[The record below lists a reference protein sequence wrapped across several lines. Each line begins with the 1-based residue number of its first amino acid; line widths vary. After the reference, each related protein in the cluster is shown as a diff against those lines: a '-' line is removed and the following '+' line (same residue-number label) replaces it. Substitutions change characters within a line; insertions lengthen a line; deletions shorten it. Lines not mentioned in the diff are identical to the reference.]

1 MADADFDPQQLATLA
16 ERIRQ
21 GDSSAENEFARLFS
35 EKVLIMNL
43 ARVHDREAARDL
55 TQETMLAV
63 LRALRNG
70 HIREPERL
78 GGFVHGTALNL
89 IHNHLRARFHEP
101 KHQPLPDELASPD
114 LSESAETVEQRRL
127 VERSLQRLDPI
138 DRRIL
143 LLTLVEGM
151 KPREIARNLGLK
163 PECVRQRKSRAVK
176 KVIEQVRKLSRKRTG
191 KPLTQVGAG

>member
-1 MADADFDPQQLATLA
+1 MSDADLSPQRLVRLT

-21 GDSSAENEFARLFS
+21 GDSSAEDEFARLFS

-43 ARVHDREAARDL
+43 ARVRDREAARDL

-89 IHNHLRARFHEP
+89 IRNHLRARGQEP
-101 KHQPLPDELASPD
+101 KQEPLPVELASPD
-114 LSESAETVEQRRL
+114 LGESAETAERMRL
-127 VERSLQRLDPI
+127 VQRALQRLHPI

-151 KPREIARNLGLK
+151 KPGEIASRLALK
-163 PECVRQRKSRAVK
+163 PDCVRQRKSRAVK
-176 KVIEQVRKLSRKRTG
+176 KVIEQVKKLSRKRAE
-191 KPLTQVGAG
+191 KPQI

>member
-1 MADADFDPQQLATLA
+1 MADADFDPQRLATLT

-21 GDSSAENEFARLFS
+21 GDSSAEDEFARLFS
-35 EKVLIMNL
+35 ERVLIMNL
-43 ARVHDREAARDL
+43 ARVRDREAARDL

-89 IHNHLRARFHEP
+89 IRNHLRARCNEP
-101 KHQPLPDELASPD
+101 RHQPLPVELASPD
-114 LSESAETVEQRRL
+114 RGESAETGEQRRL
-127 VERSLQRLDPI
+127 VQRSLERLDTI

-151 KPREIARNLGLK
+151 KPGEIASNLGLT

-176 KVIEQVRKLSRKRTG
+176 KVIEQVKKLSRKRAK
-191 KPLTQVGAG
+191 KPQI